1 MALTKE
7 NVVFTLHDGPAA
19 EALLDELAD
28 AYADAYGV
36 EPGGKVDAFRGRASK
51 QFGRP
56 GFLLVAARTGGQLV
70 GFAFGYTL
78 QPDTHWWVGLVPAP
92 DKDFETETGD
102 RTFVLSEI
110 EVRRAW
116 QGSGVGRRIHD
127 ELLGDRPEERA
138 TLATGPDAAAQ
149 SVYLSWGWQSVGRV
163 PGTDGDYYSAY
174 DLFVLPLLEE
184 VEPR

>member
-1 MALTKE
+1 MAPAEDVDLSH
-7 NVVFTLHDGPAA
+7 HDGPAG
-19 EALLDELAD
+19 EAMLDELCH

-36 EPGGKVDAFRGRASK
+36 QPGDKVDAFRGRASK

-56 GFLLVAARTGGQLV
+56 GFALVVARAAGELV

-78 QPDTHWWVGLVPAP
+78 QPDTQWWIGLVPAP
-92 DKDFETETGD
+92 GEDFEAETGA

-110 EVRRAW
+110 EVRHAW
-116 QGSGVGRRIHD
+116 QGSGVGRRLHD
-127 ELLGDRPEERA
+127 ALLGDRREERA
-138 TLATGPDAAAQ
+138 TLATGPNAAAQ
-149 SVYLSWGWQSVGRV
+149 TVYLNWGWQSVGRV

-174 DLFVLPLLEE
+174 DLFVLPLPV